1 MKSGITKLT
10 LIAIGLGMMLSG
22 CGTDKKEIR
31 LDYKFDTGKKYHFVY
46 NSQTSTTAYEND
58 KLVYSGDST
67 FRVSYVQEA
76 IEIMDDTCARLHF
89 TYTDES
95 QGKSAETWST
105 EYVMSTNGEITDLA
119 TGEDVTEESV
129 EYYKRLLEQA
139 APMYPD
145 EPVTEGFTWN
155 HTVRILLDE
164 GATDAKT
171 TYKVKSFVRE
181 AGYDCAIIEYKG
193 NMIIPLEADC
203 ITEDGVAVGHD
214 KIEVEGAAYFAY
226 TEGIVIKEEENSK
239 LVREGAV
246 TIDGR
251 TTDFK
256 IEEERSYTCTLTNIE
271 E

>member
-1 MKSGITKLT
+1 MKSGITRLT
-10 LIAIGLGMMLSG
+10 LTAIVLVMMLGG
-22 CGTDKKEIR
+22 CGTDKKEIK
-31 LDYKFDTGKKYHFVY
+31 LAYKFDTGKKYHFVY

-76 IEIMDDTCARLHF
+76 VEILDDTSARLRF
-89 TYTDES
+89 TYTDENRGGIS
-95 QGKSAETWST
+95 KTWST
-105 EYVMSTNGEITDLA
+105 EYVMSTNGEITGLA
-119 TGEDVTEESV
+119 ADEEVTEESV
-129 EYYKRLLEQA
+129 EYYKKLLEQA
-139 APMYPD
+139 APMYP
-145 EPVTEGFTWN
+145 EEAVTEGFTWN

-181 AGYDCAIIEYKG
+181 AGYDCAVIEYKG
-193 NMIIPLEADC
+193 NMVIPLEADC
-203 ITEDGVAVGHD
+203 ISEKGAAVGHD

-239 LVREGAV
+239 LVREGTV
-246 TIDGR
+246 TIEGQ

-271 E
+271 